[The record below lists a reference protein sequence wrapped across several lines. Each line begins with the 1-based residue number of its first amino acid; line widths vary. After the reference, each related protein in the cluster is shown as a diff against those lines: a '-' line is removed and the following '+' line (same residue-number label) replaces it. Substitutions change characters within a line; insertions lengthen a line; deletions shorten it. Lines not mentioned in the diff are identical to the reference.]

1 MSNNIIMP
9 KLGMTMTEGTVEEWH
24 KQEGDTVE
32 SGEAILTI
40 SSEKLTQDIESP
52 ATGTLLEIKVQES
65 ENTEVKS
72 VLGIIGESGESTD
85 TETTNETT
93 DNPNE
98 DESSDSNDSQENSN
112 SHITSKNPTE
122 DEQNS
127 ETRIFISPLA
137 RNMAN
142 DNGLNITTIKGTG
155 GNGRITKI
163 DINRVLENG
172 DDKESYSNS
181 TSENLKAQTSTDNAS
196 SIGEGL
202 NPMRKSIAQN
212 MRQSLDKTAQ
222 LTLHRKANFDQ
233 LLAFKDKLN
242 EELNQ
247 AGQEVKVSVTALI
260 AKAVVLSLTEYQPI
274 NARYEQGELT
284 RYDNVNLGIATSL
297 DDGLMVPVIEKANEK
312 GIGSLAKSIKINAD
326 AVRDGDTSQVK
337 LDGATFTITNMG
349 ASGIEYF
356 TPILNLGETGILG
369 VGDVSTELI
378 LEDENIK
385 QISRLPLSLTFDHQI
400 LDGASASDFLKILVK
415 NIESPY
421 LLII

>member
-98 DESSDSNDSQENSN
+98 DESSDSNDSQENNN

-142 DNGLNITTIKGTG
+142 DNG
-155 GNGRITKI
+155 
-163 DINRVLENG
+163 
-172 DDKESYSNS
+172 
-181 TSENLKAQTSTDNAS
+181 
-196 SIGEGL
+196 
-202 NPMRKSIAQN
+202 
-212 MRQSLDKTAQ
+212 
-222 LTLHRKANFDQ
+222 
-233 LLAFKDKLN
+233 
-242 EELNQ
+242 
-247 AGQEVKVSVTALI
+247 
-260 AKAVVLSLTEYQPI
+260 
-274 NARYEQGELT
+274 
-284 RYDNVNLGIATSL
+284 
-297 DDGLMVPVIEKANEK
+297 
-312 GIGSLAKSIKINAD
+312 
-326 AVRDGDTSQVK
+326 
-337 LDGATFTITNMG
+337 
-349 ASGIEYF
+349 
-356 TPILNLGETGILG
+356 
-369 VGDVSTELI
+369 
-378 LEDENIK
+378 
-385 QISRLPLSLTFDHQI
+385 
-400 LDGASASDFLKILVK
+400 
-415 NIESPY
+415 
-421 LLII
+421 